1 MIVEKINIKNGTGL
15 GLIFDM
21 NNAPIIVIKA
31 NKGFVMCGYL
41 DINAANKLGDA
52 AAKVKGVNS
61 FEDVLNAEIIEVSL
75 PAKELGIDT
84 GITGKEALE
93 KMF

>member
-1 MIVEKINIKNGTGL
+1 MIIDTINFQKGTGL
-15 GLIFDM
+15 GLNFDM
-21 NNAPIIVIKA
+21 HNAPIIIIKA
-31 NKGFVMCGYL
+31 DKGFVMCGYL

-52 AAKVKGVNS
+52 AAKVKGVNT

>member
-1 MIVEKINIKNGTGL
+1 MIVEKINLQNGTGL
-15 GLIFDM
+15 GLNFDM

-31 NKGFVMCGYL
+31 DKGFVMCGYL

-61 FEDVLNAEIIEVSL
+61 FEDVLNAEIIDVSQ
-75 PAKELGIDT
+75 PAKEFGIDT
-84 GITGKEALE
+84 GMTGREALE